1 MELNH
6 EGYRYKSIVVTKI
19 GDLASTETFSDCD
32 RYILDCR
39 TTQPEHI
46 LAELTSLCTLVQRS
60 KVSQVWINCDH
71 GRFLEIKERLSKIL
85 QENGEKSEDTHHA
98 ILKLTTQDQSVPVSD
113 ALKTGIDV
121 LNFGNNLRDIHRL
134 LDAHPGLLK
143 GKAHLNNALKRKRQ
157 NGNEVSVESTI
168 ALPARAYSDKR
179 RPRKNVFKKLKR
191 MLDESTESRRKC
203 YMCDSTAD
211 FDHLCDDC
219 HSLNSNMKKVTCD
232 LKGRYAVVTGG
243 RIKIG
248 FETTLRLLRDGCFV
262 IVTTRFPANAV
273 ERFSKETDFS
283 VWKHRLKIVRLDLQ
297 DMRSI
302 NEFLESVKQ
311 NIPHLD
317 ILINNAAQ
325 TISRPLQYYAP
336 LISEEKEHLQNLTKD
351 ANNLIVNKSQ
361 ALDQFNSMTS
371 TPCRSLPFV
380 TKSSDF
386 PEGEKDKHGEQ
397 LDTRLRNSWTYNL
410 DEVPLQ
416 ELLQVLTI
424 NAVGPFILTAK
435 LKPLLK
441 QSPFQ
446 RKFVVNVSAME
457 GQFSRISK
465 GHRHPHTNMA
475 KAALNMLTRTSGLE
489 YQMDGIYMTAVDTG
503 WVTDERPFH
512 QAQHEID
519 AKGFTPPL
527 DCQDGAA
534 RVYHP
539 VIHGLNPENSP
550 YFAVFLKD
558 FKPKSW

>member
-1 MELNH
+1 MELKH
-6 EGYRYKSIVVTKI
+6 EEYRYKSIVVTGI
-19 GDLASTETFSDCD
+19 SDLTCNEAFNDCD

-39 TTQPEHI
+39 TIQPEHI
-46 LAELTSLCTLVQRS
+46 LTELTSLSQFIQHS
-60 KVSQVWINCDH
+60 KVSHVWLNCGY
-71 GRFLEIKERLSKIL
+71 GRFLEIKERLGKIL
-85 QENGEKSEDTHHA
+85 KESKDHA
-98 ILKLTTQDQSVPVSD
+98 ILKLTTYDQSVPVSD
-113 ALKTGIDV
+113 ALKTSIDV

-143 GKAHLNNALKRKRQ
+143 GKAHLNNAMKRKRQ
-157 NGNEVSVESTI
+157 NDNEVSVESPV
-168 ALPARAYSDKR
+168 ALPAEAYSDKR
-179 RPRKNVFKKLKR
+179 RPRKKVFRELKR
-191 MLDESTESRRKC
+191 MTDESNESQRRC
-203 YMCDSTAD
+203 YMCRSTAG

-219 HSLNSNMKKVTCD
+219 LSLNSDMKKVSCD
-232 LKGRYAVVTGG
+232 LKERYAVVTGG

-262 IVTTRFPANAV
+262 IATTRFPANAV
-273 ERFSKETDFS
+273 ERFSKEKDFS
-283 VWKHRLKIVRLDLQ
+283 AWKHRLKIVRLDLQ

-302 NEFLESVKQ
+302 AEFLENVKQ

-336 LISEEKEHLQNLTKD
+336 LIAEEIKHLQSMAKD
-351 ANNLIVNKSQ
+351 ANNMIVNKNQ
-361 ALDQFNSMTS
+361 ALNQFNSMTS
-371 TPCRSLPFV
+371 TPCRSLPFE

-446 RKFVVNVSAME
+446 RKFVINVSAME
-457 GQFSRISK
+457 GQFSRVSK

-512 QAQHEID
+512 QAKHEAD
-519 AKGFTPPL
+519 TKGFTPPL
-527 DCQDGAA
+527 DCRDGAA

-539 VIHGLNPENSP
+539 IVHGLNPDNSP